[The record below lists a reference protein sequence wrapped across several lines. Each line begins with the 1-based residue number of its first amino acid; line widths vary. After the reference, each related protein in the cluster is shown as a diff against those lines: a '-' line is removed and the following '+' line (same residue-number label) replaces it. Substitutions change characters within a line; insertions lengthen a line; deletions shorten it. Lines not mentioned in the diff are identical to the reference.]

1 MQEMSRLTKQAF
13 LSVWKDNKCRA
24 QAFVA
29 EGKGGESVDN
39 REKTELLFCLA
50 SVFVNENT
58 NWTEEGENKI
68 GTRDL
73 KSKKSWKTD
82 LLQMRP
88 TLLD

>member
-13 LSVWKDNKCRA
+13 SSVWKDNKCRA

-29 EGKGGESVDN
+29 EERVGRVVDN

-50 SVFVNENT
+50 SVFVNENAY
-58 NWTEEGENKI
+58 WTGEGENNI

-73 KSKKSWKTD
+73 KSKKNWKTD

-88 TLLD
+88 TVLD